1 MPLALRIFPA
11 GAAEAA
17 AAGGEAGAFSAG
29 NLPEV
34 APVPKSGRRKPATD
48 LRSCAE
54 TAASLAIDV
63 EVAVEPSA
71 VCEEISR
78 TTCMFLEMLPE
89 TAACWRALAEMFC
102 TRLAI
107 LLGTWSISSSA

>member
-1 MPLALRIFPA
+1 MPLALRIFPGA
-11 GAAEAA
+11 GAATGAEG
-17 AAGGEAGAFSAG
+17 AAGAADSFNAG

-34 APVPKSGRRKPATD
+34 AAVPKSGSRNPATD

-54 TAASLAIDV
+54 SAASLAMEV

-71 VCEEISR
+71 VCDEISR
-78 TTCMFLEMLPE
+78 TTCMFFEILPD

-102 TRLAI
+102 TKLAI
-107 LLGTWSISSSA
+107 

>member
-11 GAAEAA
+11 GAAG
-17 AAGGEAGAFSAG
+17 AAGAGGSFNAG

-34 APVPKSGRRKPATD
+34 APVPKSGSRNPATD
-48 LRSCAE
+48 LRNCAE
-54 TAASLAIDV
+54 SAASLAMEVD
-63 EVAVEPSA
+63 VAVDPSA

-78 TTCMFLEMLPE
+78 TTCMFSEILPDA
-89 TAACWRALAEMFC
+89 AACWRALAEMFC

-107 LLGTWSISSSA
+107 

>member
-1 MPLALRIFPA
+1 MPLALRNFPADAAGATGTTGAA

-17 AAGGEAGAFSAG
+17 VSFSAG
-29 NLPEV
+29 NLAEV
-34 APVPKSGRRKPATD
+34 AAVPKSGSRNPATD

-54 TAASLAIDV
+54 SAASLAMEV

-71 VCEEISR
+71 VCDEISR
-78 TTCMFLEMLPE
+78 TTCMFFEMLPD

-107 LLGTWSISSSA
+107 